1 MTGDCYAG
9 LAIETDASSKKKR
22 KSRKNKGG
30 KEAAPMTEEEEE
42 AAMHDE
48 VGTLKEQIAALRQQM
63 QSNDAILAGIDE
75 EEGDSEDATMN
86 GVRKKGENASDSE
99 GTATAS
105 SDEDD
110 DVVVRT
116 SHTI

>member
-1 MTGDCYAG
+1 
-9 LAIETDASSKKKR
+9 
-22 KSRKNKGG
+22 
-30 KEAAPMTEEEEE
+30 MTEDEEEE
-42 AAMHDE
+42 AVMHDE

-86 GVRKKGENASDSE
+86 GAKKNGDNASDSE

-105 SDEDD
+105 SGEDD
-110 DVVVRT
+110 NAVVRS
-116 SHTI
+116 SHTILNQLIVFNPN